1 MINIFRNTRKKILN
15 NGNFKKYLI
24 YAIGEIFLVVAG
36 ILIALSINN
45 WNNKKADR
53 KAEFQIYKN
62 LKNQINEDKEV
73 IKGVV
78 DYNNVYLK
86 QYNFAHQIIEK
97 NDRSKIDTLKKIAF
111 NLFRYSDINIGS
123 TIYQNMVNSG
133 ELKLLKN
140 STIIDRLQGL
150 EVTYIY
156 MNRVEENHFQMTLRF
171 VGPGIMDNINLST
184 GKVDRPDELYK
195 LAFHN
200 QFLAFMVIMK
210 EKDEVYQRALKEI
223 EIITKLIV
231 EELKR

>member
-1 MINIFRNTRKKILN
+1 MINFFRNTRKGMLN
-15 NGNFKKYLI
+15 NSNFKKYLI
-24 YAIGEIFLVVAG
+24 YAFGEIILVVVG

-45 WNNKKADR
+45 WNNKGADR
-53 KAEFQIYKN
+53 EAEIQIYQN

-73 IKGVV
+73 INGII

-86 QYNFAHQIIEK
+86 EYNLAHQIIEK
-97 NDRSKIDTLKKIAF
+97 NERNKIDTLKKIAF

-123 TIYQNMVNSG
+123 NIYQNMGSSG

-140 STIIDRLQGL
+140 STILDKIQGL
-150 EVTYIY
+150 EVSYIY
-156 MNRVEENHFQMTLRF
+156 MNRLEENHFQMILRF

-184 GKVDRPDELYK
+184 GKVDRPDELFK

-200 QFLAFMVIMK
+200 HFLVFIVLMK

-223 EIITKLIV
+223 DLITKLID

>member
-123 TIYQNMVNSG
+123 TIYQSMVNSG

>member
-1 MINIFRNTRKKILN
+1 M
-15 NGNFKKYLI
+15 
-24 YAIGEIFLVVAG
+24 
-36 ILIALSINN
+36 
-45 WNNKKADR
+45 
-53 KAEFQIYKN
+53 
-62 LKNQINEDKEV
+62 

-123 TIYQNMVNSG
+123 TIYQSMVNSG

>member
-223 EIITKLIV
+223 DIITKLIV